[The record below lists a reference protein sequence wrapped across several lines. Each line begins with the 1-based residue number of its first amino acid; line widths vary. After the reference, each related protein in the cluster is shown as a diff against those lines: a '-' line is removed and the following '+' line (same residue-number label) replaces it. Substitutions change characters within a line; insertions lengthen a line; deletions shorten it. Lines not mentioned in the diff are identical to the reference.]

1 METLIFVPFAYT
13 VECAQSI
20 KRNRI
25 IKAQFVSRGLV
36 MKPKKPAWS
45 RKGSGNTMANVG
57 HVRVSTVEQNEG
69 RQVAA
74 LKPHSIDKWF
84 IDKASGKNTDRPQ
97 FKAMLDYIRESDTV
111 YVEDFS

>member
-36 MKPKKPAWS
+36 MKPKKPAWL
-45 RKGSGNTMANVG
+45 RKGNVG